1 MFVNF
6 VKHIDKEYL
15 FVYIYIVNRTFI
27 HGGAYMRKLVFIVLL
42 ISSVVL
48 IGTFASGNTTN
59 SKQNTYYEIHY
70 IKSGDTLW
78 DIAKLYS
85 NSDNISAY
93 VDEIMTFNHMK
104 NPNIQ
109 SGQNIIIPV
118 HKD

>member
-1 MFVNF
+1 
-6 VKHIDKEYL
+6 
-15 FVYIYIVNRTFI
+15 
-27 HGGAYMRKLVFIVLL
+27 MRKLVFIVLL

-59 SKQNTYYEIHY
+59 SEQNTYYEIHY